1 MSNLPEGMPRWA
13 SKVPRAKIQRLYETD
28 AQGIVDP
35 EMIDSVGWALW
46 ERCDSILTVT
56 AAHHGHVQC
65 PSCKTTIECL
75 DHSSQDNSSKDEL
88 IACAVC
94 GWQILWSEYHQTF
107 RGKQLFGANAVE
119 VFRAYHEAFP
129 QARAANAKMLLI
141 DQLIHGFHLGL
152 TDVGRPAAA
161 NLIEGSLKEVMQFLD
176 RLSNGGTSA
185 TGIGDSRPE
194 WRSTMAAASWAQHLV
209 EQDLPGKTRQDSTR

>member
-1 MSNLPEGMPRWA
+1 MSNPPEGMPRWA

-46 ERCDSILTVT
+46 DRCDSILAVT

-65 PSCKTTIECL
+65 PSCKTTIECM

-141 DQLIHGFHLGL
+141 DQLIHGFHTRSHRRRKACSGEPHRRLAKGGHAIPGQVIQWGYERHRHWRLSSRMAKHDGCSLLG
-152 TDVGRPAAA
+152 TASRRTRPAWKDQAG
-161 NLIEGSLKEVMQFLD
+161 L
-176 RLSNGGTSA
+176 
-185 TGIGDSRPE
+185 
-194 WRSTMAAASWAQHLV
+194 
-209 EQDLPGKTRQDSTR
+209 